1 MLGVVRQQV
10 NVVEQDVGA
19 SVPLV
24 QDWQEPRGDAGFA
37 ARVPKGTPESRGKL
51 IDARPVRDG

>member
-37 ARVPKGTPESRGKL
+37 ARVPKGTPESSP
-51 IDARPVRDG
+51 AF